1 MRRAI
6 YAFSGDPITLGHID
20 IIRRAAACFDE
31 VIVGIGS
38 NPDKKYMFTLERR
51 VEMAQRSLKGVSN
64 AKVRAFDGLLVDYA
78 YEQDVST
85 IVKGVRDITDFG
97 YENILHQVG
106 ESQKLGIDTFILF
119 AKPELAHISSGVV
132 KSIQKEHGLIH
143 DYVTLFVKQCL
154 ESKISEQFVI
164 GITGEIGVGKSH
176 VADVMVSTAGKLGV
190 PCHNV
195 DLDRIGHQILG
206 ELKEPKYRQ
215 IRDRL
220 SERFGKNIRLPG
232 GMINRKLLGQIVFSN
247 DRDLQDFNRVM
258 LDPILVRLKREL
270 VGKQGIVIL
279 NGALLAES
287 RALYLC
293 NNNVILVSCQK
304 KIQEDRLK
312 KRGLTMSQISRRIKS
327 QYSFDQKKQMIG
339 DRIAADKNG
348 KLWVID
354 SSRPIETRKI
364 AGIIEYAKGLLG
376 CP

>member
-1 MRRAI
+1 
-6 YAFSGDPITLGHID
+6 
-20 IIRRAAACFDE
+20 
-31 VIVGIGS
+31 
-38 NPDKKYMFTLERR
+38 
-51 VEMAQRSLKGVSN
+51 
-64 AKVRAFDGLLVDYA
+64 
-78 YEQDVST
+78 
-85 IVKGVRDITDFG
+85 
-97 YENILHQVG
+97 
-106 ESQKLGIDTFILF
+106 
-119 AKPELAHISSGVV
+119 
-132 KSIQKEHGLIH
+132 
-143 DYVTLFVKQCL
+143 
-154 ESKISEQFVI
+154 
-164 GITGEIGVGKSH
+164 
-176 VADVMVSTAGKLGV
+176 
-190 PCHNV
+190 
-195 DLDRIGHQILG
+195 
-206 ELKEPKYRQ
+206 
-215 IRDRL
+215 
-220 SERFGKNIRLPG
+220 
-232 GMINRKLLGQIVFSN
+232 
-247 DRDLQDFNRVM
+247 M